1 MMKSLAELRSEVDAA
16 IAEDDVERVWE
27 LVEFW
32 KQLSEE
38 WERMMHEEIA
48 MWDEAI
54 ATKNRRLLRE
64 AEAMAD
70 EQNTCYAELVL
81 IARKMIVYL
90 EQGESA
96 DSGGGSRS
104 RRARAATPTWEKRL
118 YA

>member
-1 MMKSLAELRSEVDAA
+1 MMKMLAELRSEVATA

-27 LVEFW
+27 LVDLW
-32 KQLSEE
+32 MKLSEE
-38 WERMMHEEIA
+38 WERMMHEESA

-70 EQNTCYAELVL
+70 EQNTCYEELML
-81 IARKMIVYL
+81 IAVEIIVYL
-90 EQGESA
+90 DHFESA

-104 RRARAATPTWEKRL
+104 RRARAATSTWEKVL